1 MAKVDYDGFAGIHR
15 MAEAEA
21 TVDQRSA
28 VILTFH
34 AALEREIDVV
44 LASLLPRPDKL
55 KKGFGFANKIDVL
68 AAAWRGDPESG
79 DKLHLVLRRFNDLRN
94 SVAHGDALDEVER
107 WLTKLLDAYRLVY
120 PDVDVHIEIGEMAQ
134 GICSFMADGPSP
146 KQLIETIAA
155 LDHLVNVAMPAALG
169 VRPDQPHGS

>member
-1 MAKVDYDGFAGIHR
+1 MAKVDYDGFAGISR

-44 LASLLPRPDKL
+44 LAGLLPRPDKL

-68 AAAWRGDPESG
+68 AAAWKGDPDAG
-79 DKLHLVLRRFNDLRN
+79 DRLHLVLRRFNDLRN
-94 SVAHGDALDEVER
+94 SVAHGDAIEEVER
-107 WLTKLLDAYRLVY
+107 WLTKLLDAYRAIY
-120 PDVDVHIEIGEMAQ
+120 PDADVHIDIGEMAQ

-146 KQLIETIAA
+146 KQLTQLFAA
-155 LDHLVNVAMPAALG
+155 LDHLVNVTMPAALG
-169 VRPDQPHGS
+169 VKADGAQGV

>member
-1 MAKVDYDGFAGIHR
+1 MAKVNYDGFAGIHR

-21 TVDQRSA
+21 TIDQRSA

-44 LASLLPRPDKL
+44 LASLLTRPDKL

-68 AAAWRGDPESG
+68 AAAWKGDPGAG

-94 SVAHGDALDEVER
+94 SVAHGDAIEEVEQ
-107 WLTKLLDAYRLVY
+107 WLTKLLDAYRAIY

-155 LDHLVNVAMPAALG
+155 LDKLVNATMPAALG
-169 VRPDQPHGS
+169 FRSDKPQRG